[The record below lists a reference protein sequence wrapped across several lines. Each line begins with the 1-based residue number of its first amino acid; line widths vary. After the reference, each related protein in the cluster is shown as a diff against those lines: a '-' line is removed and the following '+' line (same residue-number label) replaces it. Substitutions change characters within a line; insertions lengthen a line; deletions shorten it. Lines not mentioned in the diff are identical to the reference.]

1 MNPSSNE
8 ALAPQPGPIFDTEA
22 FEQYRLRDITR
33 IIYEQDWVAAG
44 GNAVT
49 ALLMFFYVNGH
60 LNPAWI
66 YCFLVVFGLGNLM
79 MLIMNRQFTKVR
91 ENQSTSQYKRWILG
105 HRAVD
110 FFNNMTFSVGIYL
123 LSISVAPQNLWVAT
137 IAGVLYSCAVV
148 LTVSLDLGC
157 FLSSLPVI
165 IFTLTWIQATQGSLF
180 LAVGFIAFLL
190 FALVL
195 VKDLQK
201 GYIRSLTLGFD
212 NLYLA
217 KNLELEKS
225 KAIAGQKVAEEANL
239 DKSRF
244 FAAANHDLRQPLHA
258 LVLGIEQLKIRV
270 EDKGAEESLVVVDTA
285 AKSLV
290 TLFGQL
296 MEVAKLDSQN
306 QRVRLIHFR
315 MQPLLDRVRDEF
327 SPMARD
333 KHIRFIVKPCSKV
346 AFSDELSV
354 ERMLRNLIGNA
365 LKFTD
370 QGTVLVACRSSG
382 SDLRVQVWDTGMG
395 IDSDNLQDIF
405 DEFKQL
411 NPQEQRRG
419 QASGMGLGL
428 SIVRRLAQL
437 IGTSVTVASTP
448 GKGSKFEFTIAE
460 GNPETVIDINE
471 ELQIADSVHEPLKL
485 AQGLV
490 VYLLEDDELGGSA
503 LKSLLNA
510 WGAQVKL
517 FHTTESLWSELKT
530 SNAWPDLFILD
541 YQIGKQTSLPV
552 IDELMKKGWQA
563 FRLLVISGV
572 QSAQLNAEL
581 ESRNVSL
588 MLKPIN
594 PNALFERI
602 KYLGETV

>member
-270 EDKGAEESLVVVDTA
+270 EDKVAEESLVVVDTA

-333 KHIRFIVKPCSKV
+333 KHIRFIHVHVAGIDGKCSNKGC
-346 AFSDELSV
+346 
-354 ERMLRNLIGNA
+354 ITH
-365 LKFTD
+365 LKF
-370 QGTVLVACRSSG
+370 
-382 SDLRVQVWDTGMG
+382 
-395 IDSDNLQDIF
+395 DSNF
-405 DEFKQL
+405 
-411 NPQEQRRG
+411 
-419 QASGMGLGL
+419 
-428 SIVRRLAQL
+428 VR
-437 IGTSVTVASTP
+437 
-448 GKGSKFEFTIAE
+448 
-460 GNPETVIDINE
+460 
-471 ELQIADSVHEPLKL
+471 
-485 AQGLV
+485 
-490 VYLLEDDELGGSA
+490 
-503 LKSLLNA
+503 KS
-510 WGAQVKL
+510 
-517 FHTTESLWSELKT
+517 
-530 SNAWPDLFILD
+530 
-541 YQIGKQTSLPV
+541 
-552 IDELMKKGWQA
+552 
-563 FRLLVISGV
+563 
-572 QSAQLNAEL
+572 
-581 ESRNVSL
+581 
-588 MLKPIN
+588 
-594 PNALFERI
+594 
-602 KYLGETV
+602 